1 MYPVHHD
8 HGARKATF
16 TCCGTFFDL
25 LGRLLAKRGGQAL
38 TPDYGSCDSTT
49 LI

>member
-25 LGRLLAKRGGQAL
+25 LPAIACEKGEGTK
-38 TPDYGSCDSTT
+38 P
-49 LI
+49 